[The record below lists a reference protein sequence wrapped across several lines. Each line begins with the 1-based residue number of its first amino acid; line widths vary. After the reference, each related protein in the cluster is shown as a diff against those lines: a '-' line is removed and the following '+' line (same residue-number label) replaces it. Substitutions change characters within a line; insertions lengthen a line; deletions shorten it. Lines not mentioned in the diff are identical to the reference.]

1 MDQNPMWRNWHTAGM
16 LIVLAALI
24 ALGFLIP
31 ARQVLL
37 LWLLILALLVVFT
50 NIAGHGITGRFWLGW
65 LVNEQYRMSLSRLQM
80 FLWTL
85 VILSGFL
92 TAALMNLRRGD
103 FDTAVS
109 IALPEE
115 VWIAM
120 GVSTTSL
127 VASPLILQ
135 GKKGKKTNT
144 AELKRSLGL
153 AAGAELTSEDEA
165 TAVGQLDRNR
175 GPDQARLYDLLR
187 GEEIGNRKVMDL
199 TRLQNLFFT
208 LILIG
213 SYAGAVGSKL
223 AEVTGSLTP
232 QSFAQFPEL
241 GASNLALL
249 SISHAGYL
257 AAKAIDK
264 QPEDER

>member
-1 MDQNPMWRNWHTAGM
+1 
-16 LIVLAALI
+16 
-24 ALGFLIP
+24 
-31 ARQVLL
+31 
-37 LWLLILALLVVFT
+37 
-50 NIAGHGITGRFWLGW
+50 
-65 LVNEQYRMSLSRLQM
+65 
-80 FLWTL
+80 
-85 VILSGFL
+85 
-92 TAALMNLRRGD
+92 
-103 FDTAVS
+103 
-109 IALPEE
+109 
-115 VWIAM
+115 
-120 GVSTTSL
+120 
-127 VASPLILQ
+127 LQ

-223 AEVTGSLTP
+223 AEVTSSLTP

>member
-1 MDQNPMWRNWHTAGM
+1 MDQSPQWRNWHTAGM
-16 LIVLAALI
+16 LAILAALV

-31 ARQVLL
+31 IRRILL
-37 LWLLILALLVVFT
+37 LWLLILALLIFFT
-50 NIAGHGITGRFWLGW
+50 NIAAHGITGRFWLGW

-85 VILSGFL
+85 VVLSGFL
-92 TAALMNLRRGD
+92 SAALLNLRRGE
-103 FDTAVS
+103 FDTAVA
-109 IALPEE
+109 IGLPEE
-115 VWIAM
+115 LWIAI

-135 GKKGKKTNT
+135 GKKAKQTNPL
-144 AELKRSLGL
+144 ELKRSLGL
-153 AAGAELTSEDEA
+153 AAGAKLTAEDEA
-165 TAVGQLDRNR
+165 TAVGQLDRNT
-175 GPDQARLYDLLR
+175 GPDQARLYDLIR
-187 GEEIGNRKVMDL
+187 GEEIGNRNVLDL

-213 SYAGAVGSKL
+213 SYAGTFGSKL
-223 AEVTGSLTP
+223 VAVAGSLTP

-257 AAKAIDK
+257 AAKAVDK
-264 QPEDER
+264 QPADDR